1 MSGGAYERTMSNY
14 NNKGADSGWTDA
26 QVAAIDSKYI
36 DRYYTDPTQM
46 LGGVGFDYDI
56 SIYGD
61 AIYETSANAARR
73 NGTSSEGTTN
83 ASWNSD
89 LSYIPY
95 VSYPWFGRGGYFGN
109 TTSAGAF
116 AFNVSDGRASNN
128 HGFRPIVVIGT
139 GP

>member
-1 MSGGAYERTMSNY
+1 M
-14 NNKGADSGWTDA
+14 
-26 QVAAIDSKYI
+26 
-36 DRYYTDPTQM
+36 
-46 LGGVGFDYDI
+46 
-56 SIYGD
+56 
-61 AIYETSANAARR
+61 YETSANAARY
-73 NGTSSEGTTN
+73 NGTSWEGTTN

-89 LSYIPY
+89 LSYTPY
-95 VSYPWFGRGGYFGN
+95 VNNPWFLRGGNFDN